1 MGGIVR
7 IESTVLK
14 ETILTESGVSAPYV
28 EENMV
33 VIAAVGAAEVIVIA
47 TNISPLIPQKYIPN
61 SVSSGKITSF
71 NAIEKTLLKLV
82 SAFKR
87 LLLAK

>member
-1 MGGIVR
+1 MR

-14 ETILTESGVSAPYV
+14 ETILTESGVSAPYF
-28 EENMV
+28 EENIV

-47 TNISPLIPQKYIPN
+47 TNISPLIPQKYIEN
-61 SVSSGKITSF
+61 SVNSGKITSF

-87 LLLAK
+87 LLLAKW